1 MIDDAAGQTTLLS
14 APNISSNE
22 SSSLDDVADHTSQSH
37 VWKSMNQ

>member
-22 SSSLDDVADHTSQSH
+22 SSSLDDDVVDHTSQSH
-37 VWKSMNQ
+37 V